1 MGKQNKIDYSSK
13 DIEALEGL
21 EAVQKRP
28 GMYIGSTDG
37 YGLHKLVFE
46 IADNSVDEAAAGFCD
61 KIGVILHPK
70 NIVEVKDNGRGIPVD
85 IHPQKKI
92 PAVELIMTTLHA
104 GGKFGGNAYKV
115 SGGLHGVGASVVNAL
130 SIFCEVYSSREGK
143 IYRQRY
149 EHGKAVTPVEVVG
162 ESTEN
167 GTRMVFQPNP
177 EIFKEANLS
186 FDVIAQR
193 LREIAFLNK
202 GLTIIIE
209 DLRGEKIKKREF
221 NFPGGVASFVEE
233 LNVNKDRYPKSPLIF
248 YAQEEKIEAEIV
260 FQYTDD
266 SREFFLTYANNIRT
280 DEGGPHLTGFRRALT
295 RAMNEALKILKMEKD
310 AKDGFTGEDV
320 REGLSGVLN
329 LKVAKAS
336 FKGQTKDQL
345 TGTEE
350 PDVNIDQFVRN
361 LVYEQLTHY
370 LETHPT
376 EAKEMLNR
384 AILSYREREAAR
396 RAREAIKRKTAMD
409 SSLGLPGKLADAS
422 EKDPSKCELFIVE
435 GDSAGGSA
443 KQGRKREI
451 QAILPLRGK
460 VTNVEKTITENSSF
474 KELRE
479 ERILNNSDTL
489 LPMIQAIGTSIGKF
503 FDISKARYHKIVIMA
518 DADVD
523 GSHIIALLL
532 TFFYRY
538 MPQLIEKG
546 YLYIAM
552 PPLYKLQTGKKVA
565 YAYSDDERDKV
576 LKEWKEKNIDV
587 QRYKGL
593 GEMNPEQL
601 WETTMD
607 PERRRILKV
616 TLEDA
621 VAAEEMFSI
630 LMGKNTEA
638 RRQFIEDNAQSLEL
652 EELSF

>member
-1 MGKQNKIDYSSK
+1 MANNNKVDYSSK

-28 GMYIGSTDG
+28 GMYIGSTDS

-46 IADNSVDEAAAGFCD
+46 ITDNGVDEAVAGFCN
-61 KIGVILHPK
+61 KIKITLRPE
-70 NIVEVKDNGRGIPVD
+70 NIVEVSDNGRGIPVD
-85 IHPQKKI
+85 MHPQKKI

-115 SGGLHGVGASVVNAL
+115 SGGLHGVGAAVVNAL
-130 SIFCEVYSSREGK
+130 SVFCEVYSSREGK
-143 IYRQRY
+143 VYRQRY

-167 GTRMVFQPNP
+167 GTKVVFQPNP
-177 EIFKEANLS
+177 EIFKEVNIS
-186 FDVIAQR
+186 FDIISQR
-193 LREIAFLNK
+193 LREIAFLNR
-202 GLTIIIE
+202 GLTIFIE
-209 DLRGEKIKKREF
+209 DLRGEKLKKREF
-221 NFPGGVASFVEE
+221 NFPGGVASFIEE
-233 LNVNKDRYPKSPLIF
+233 LNANKDRYPKKPLLF
-248 YAQEEKIEAEIV
+248 HAKEEKIEAEIV
-260 FQYTDD
+260 IQYTDD

-295 RAMNEALKILKMEKD
+295 RVMNETLKSLKMEKE

-329 LKVAKAS
+329 LKVAQAS

-345 TGTEE
+345 TGTED
-350 PDVNIDQFVRN
+350 PDVNIEQFVRT
-361 LVYEQLTHY
+361 LVYEQLTHF
-370 LETHPT
+370 LETHPN
-376 EAKEMLNR
+376 EAKEILNR
-384 AILSYREREAAR
+384 AILSYKEREAAR

-460 VTNVEKTITENSSF
+460 VTNVEKNIVDHNDF

-503 FDISKARYHKIVIMA
+503 FDITKARYHKVVIMA

-552 PPLYKLQTGKKVA
+552 PPLYKLQTGRKVA
-565 YAYSDDERDKV
+565 YAYNDEERDKV

-607 PERRRILKV
+607 PERRRILRV

-621 VAAEEMFSI
+621 VAADEMFSI